1 VTSLSRSVAVV
12 AFVAAAA
19 TAAASP
25 GPAEAAERCEGVRV
39 VVDATALGGSITS
52 RCAPGDPASGF
63 AALQAVGH
71 TYTFVPNI
79 PGFVCTLDSRPN
91 PCNGAPSDAYWS
103 YWSASSGGSWVYNT
117 RGAGSRDPAP
127 GDVEGW
133 AFGAGSP
140 PALAPPPNPPPPR
153 PEPEP
158 EPEPEPRP
166 APSAPTTG
174 SGTGST
180 TAGSGTTTGSAS
192 STSSG
197 SASSRSAGPAP
208 GSDEPASDAP
218 DAPEPE
224 ARTTAEQ
231 DGSATP
237 GSEDVE
243 DPAPPAAAA
252 DPTDEPRDDTVALEV
267 PSGGRAGSGPLV
279 AAALVTAI
287 AGGAFVLRRRGA

>member
-1 VTSLSRSVAVV
+1 VTSLSRSVTAV
-12 AFVAAAA
+12 ALVAAAA
-19 TAAASP
+19 TAAATSP

-39 VVDATALGGSITS
+39 VVDATAVGGSITS

-79 PGFVCTLDSRPN
+79 PGFVCTLDARPN

-103 YWSASSGGSWVYNT
+103 YWSASAGGSWVYNT

-140 PALAPPPNPPPPR
+140 PALAPPPNPPPPPR

-158 EPEPEPRP
+158 EPEPPP
-166 APSAPTTG
+166 APSAPATG
-174 SGTGST
+174 SGAGSTT
-180 TAGSGTTTGSAS
+180 TAGSGPTTGSTS
-192 STSSG
+192 STSS
-197 SASSRSAGPAP
+197 ASAGPAP
-208 GSDEPASDAP
+208 GSDEPAPDEP

-231 DGSATP
+231 DGTATP
-237 GSEDVE
+237 GSEGPKDA
-243 DPAPPAAAA
+243 APLAAAPE
-252 DPTDEPRDDTVALEV
+252 PTDEPRDDTVALEA

-287 AGGAFVLRRRGA
+287 AGGAFALRRRRA